1 MSQEKLDI
9 ENLEEVKNDE
19 NNKSDAEQGK
29 NAKQGAAT
37 DEIRLEVKKKR
48 FKKSDMLVFGVCV
61 VTSVLIWLYASNSQK
76 LAAEKE
82 KEISKEAIA
91 EAVESGINKTT
102 EASTEVA
109 E

>member
-9 ENLEEVKNDE
+9 ENLEEVKNDK
-19 NNKSDAEQGK
+19 NNKSDAEQVK
-29 NAKQGAAT
+29 NAKQGAAI